1 MSYTQSGTYGVSL
14 VPGRQ
19 SSVGNNRWPSAAE
32 AVRDMK
38 ENMKFG
44 QKNKS
49 PFHDWRRLWSDTIP
63 FQVADVNQGPDLRQQ
78 VNAMTDRVQEARR
91 RLGDRIP
98 AGVMDSLRVATGN
111 CILIRQGRIAANNIG
126 ELERFLRDRDPSIT
140 LVKKPYQG
148 PDGSFEDIDYEE
160 TVRNHPGFVKQFE
173 NYHLYVWTTDVPAD
187 RNARTPDQARLW
199 GVKTH
204 TPPIQAII
212 HSANRFHGDPNCG

>member
-49 PFHDWRRLWSDTIP
+49 PFHDWRRLWSDTIL

-91 RLGDRIP
+91 RLGDR
-98 AGVMDSLRVATGN
+98 
-111 CILIRQGRIAANNIG
+111 G
-126 ELERFLRDRDPSIT
+126 ELERFLHDRDPSIT

-199 GVKTH
+199 SVKTH

-212 HSANRFHGDPNCG
+212 HSANRFHGDANCG